1 MNPLTEEWIT
11 KAEKDRATAE
21 RELLASIEPNFD
33 AVCFHSQQCVEK
45 YFKARLHEAKIAFP
59 KTHDLLTLLELLLP
73 IEPSWRKFRTSL
85 QQLTTF
91 AVSYRYPGLMA
102 NKKVARQAL
111 AQCKRIRRTC
121 RQSLGLSK

>member
-11 KAEKDRATAE
+11 KAEQDRATAE
-21 RELLASIEPNFD
+21 RELRASKEPNFD

-45 YFKARLHEAKIAFP
+45 YFKARLHEANIAFP

-73 IEPSWRKFRTSL
+73 VEPSRQRFRPNL

-102 NKKVARQAL
+102 NKRVAGQAL
-111 AQCKRIRRTC
+111 AQCKRIRRVC
-121 RQSLGLSK
+121 RQSFGLSK

>member
-21 RELLASIEPNFD
+21 RELRVSKEPNFD

-45 YFKARLHEAKIAFP
+45 YFKARLQEANIAFP
-59 KTHDLLTLLELLLP
+59 KTHDLLTLRELLLP
-73 IEPSWRKFRTSL
+73 VEPSWQRFQPNL

-91 AVSYRYPGLMA
+91 AVSYRDPGLMA
-102 NKKVARQAL
+102 NRRVAGQAL
-111 AQCKRIRRTC
+111 AQCKRIRRIC
-121 RQSLGLSK
+121 RQSFGLSK